1 MTCFCQK
8 DNINANNIARLELS
22 EKIDVNMCRQ
32 TGYHSNPVQNLK
44 KNSFAFESRQNLRE
58 SHKIS

>member
-8 DNINANNIARLELS
+8 DNVNTNNITRLELS
-22 EKIDVNMCRQ
+22 KKIDVTMCRK

-44 KNSFAFESRQNLRE
+44 KKKNASESR
-58 SHKIS
+58 

>member
-8 DNINANNIARLELS
+8 DNVNANNITRLELS
-22 EKIDVNMCRQ
+22 EKIDVTMCWE

-44 KNSFAFESRQNLRE
+44 KIFL
-58 SHKIS
+58 HLKVDKIWGKVIKFH

>member
-32 TGYHSNPVQNLK
+32 TGYHSNPVQNFK
-44 KNSFAFESRQNLRE
+44 KNSFAFESR
-58 SHKIS
+58 

>member
-8 DNINANNIARLELS
+8 DNVNANNITRLKLL
-22 EKIDVNMCRQ
+22 EKIDVTMSRQ

-44 KNSFAFESRQNLRE
+44 KYFCASESR
-58 SHKIS
+58 

>member
-8 DNINANNIARLELS
+8 DNVNANNITRLELP

-32 TGYHSNPVQNLK
+32 TGYHGNPVQNLK
-44 KNSFAFESRQNLRE
+44 KNFFASERR
-58 SHKIS
+58 